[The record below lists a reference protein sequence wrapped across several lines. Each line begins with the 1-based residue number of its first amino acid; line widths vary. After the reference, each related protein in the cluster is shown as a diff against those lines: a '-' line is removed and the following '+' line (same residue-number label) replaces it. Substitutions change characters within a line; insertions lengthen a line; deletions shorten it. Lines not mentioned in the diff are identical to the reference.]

1 MRDEAAGRDSILK
14 RFGLLRNAKEK
25 FSDESSGDEDSE
37 EDDEGSDFSSG
48 EWTNGQIVVTNEL
61 I

>member
-1 MRDEAAGRDSILK
+1 MRDEAAGREGILQ

-37 EDDEGSDFSSG
+37 EDDEDEGSDFSSG
-48 EWTNGQIVVTNEL
+48 EEEIRQCISS
-61 I
+61 